1 MQQNSWIQSSQTGGR
16 PYSEITDPYEE
27 SECSLAQNGNITFEL
42 SQSDRNRYGGGRA
55 VSVLALYFEYMSSNL
70 YQLFLG

>member
-16 PYSEITDPYEE
+16 PYIEITYPYEE